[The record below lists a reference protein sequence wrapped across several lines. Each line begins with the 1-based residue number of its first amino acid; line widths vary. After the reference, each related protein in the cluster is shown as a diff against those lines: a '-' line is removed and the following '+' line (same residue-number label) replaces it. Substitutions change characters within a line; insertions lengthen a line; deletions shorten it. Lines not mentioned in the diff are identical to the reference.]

1 VSFPFWIIIAAIAGL
16 GIWLLLNWFNR
27 KNRVEVYTPQ
37 NEARQLARLKPYFR
51 REIVEAKAKSL
62 FPQEDPAEILQLLDG
77 VVSSFAGLER
87 KQLDILK
94 LSNGNL
100 DQLRY
105 YIEIANSER
114 DFRKITQLA
123 EYPESSKRNIHDKDL
138 FWGPHKREIERDFQ
152 QYLSWLKKK

>member
-1 VSFPFWIIIAAIAGL
+1 MSFPFWIIIAAIAGL